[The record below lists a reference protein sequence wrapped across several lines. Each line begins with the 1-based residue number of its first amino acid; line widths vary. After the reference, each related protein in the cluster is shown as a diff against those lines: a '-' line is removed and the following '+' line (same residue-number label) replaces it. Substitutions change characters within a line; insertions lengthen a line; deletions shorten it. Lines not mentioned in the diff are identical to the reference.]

1 MSTATT
7 TQRSFV
13 ALAYEDAP
21 AAIDWLGRA
30 FGFEQRFATPG
41 EDGRI
46 VHAELEADGSIVM
59 VGSAGGALAL
69 HSPRALG
76 GATHCMYL
84 VVDDVDAHHRR
95 ALEAGAEIVRRP
107 GDTPYG
113 SREYVCRDPEGNL
126 WSFGTYDPGA

>member
-1 MSTATT
+1 MSTVTT

-13 ALAYEDAP
+13 ALAYENAP
-21 AAIDWLGRA
+21 AAIEWLCRA

-41 EDGRI
+41 EEGRI
-46 VHAELEADGSIVM
+46 VHAELEAGGSIVM
-59 VGSAGGALAL
+59 VGSAGGAFAL
-69 HSPRALG
+69 RSPRGLG

-95 ALEAGAEIVRRP
+95 ALDAGAEIVRRP
-107 GDTPYG
+107 GDTLYG

-126 WSFGTYDPGA
+126 WRFGTYDPWA